1 MSCEKCRYHSKSSR
15 AKVVDVADE
24 DMEIVE
30 FDEETIET
38 VYGCTHADQPGRE
51 IGIGPQAGEGCAL
64 YAIGARRGL
73 DPALEQRLAWRTK

>member
-30 FDEETIET
+30 FDEDTIET

-51 IGIGPQAGEGCAL
+51 IGIGPQAGEECAL

>member
-1 MSCEKCRYHSKSSR
+1 
-15 AKVVDVADE
+15 
-24 DMEIVE
+24 MEIVE
-30 FDEETIET
+30 FDEDTIET

>member
-1 MSCEKCRYHSKSSR
+1 MSCEKCRYHSKSTR

-30 FDEETIET
+30 FDEDTIET

-51 IGIGPQAGEGCAL
+51 IGVGAQAGGGCAL